1 MSHQEGV
8 IQFHLDFTRTDEPLN
23 AEMLREMDAWRQVLH
38 RLELIGQHPDRY
50 DGLGYGNI
58 SVRYTSSDFRH
69 ACVIGGTQT
78 GHLKRL
84 TAGHYTLVSACDIA
98 KNRVIARGLIPPSSE
113 SMTHG
118 VLYLLD
124 DAIAAVIHVH
134 SPEIW
139 NHAVTLGIPVTSPN
153 VLCGTPEM
161 AAQVD
166 TLFQNTDVTTLRI
179 FAMGG
184 HQDGIFTFGDSM
196 SAAGTTLIRYLASAI
211 AIEM

>member
-8 IQFHLDFTRTDEPLN
+8 IQFHLDFTRTAETLN
-23 AEMLREMDAWRQVLH
+23 VEMLREMNAWRQILY
-38 RLELIGQHPDRY
+38 RLGLIGQYPGKY
-50 DGLGYGNI
+50 DGFGYGNI
-58 SVRYTSSDFRH
+58 STRYTSQNFHH
-69 ACVIGGTQT
+69 AYVISGTQT
-78 GHLKRL
+78 GHLERL

-98 KNRVIARGLIPPSSE
+98 KNRIVARGPVPPSSE
-113 SMTHG
+113 SLTHG
-118 VLYLLD
+118 ILYRLD
-124 DAIAAVIHVH
+124 NTIASVIHVH

-139 NHAVTLGIPVTSPN
+139 NHAVTLGIPVTSPD

-161 AAQVD
+161 TAQVD

-211 AIEM
+211 AIET